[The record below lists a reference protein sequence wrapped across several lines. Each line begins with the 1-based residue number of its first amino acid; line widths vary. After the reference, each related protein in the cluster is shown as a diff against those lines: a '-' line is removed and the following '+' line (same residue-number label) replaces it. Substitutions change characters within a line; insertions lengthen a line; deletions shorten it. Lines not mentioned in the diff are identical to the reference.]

1 MKVVLIALS
10 DAEAMERLTKRGV
23 CSKCGE
29 IVAYLPE
36 TKDLSVCPKCGGEL
50 IVRQD
55 DNVET
60 LTKRLEIQGMA
71 AQQPILDF
79 FRAKGVPVAEVDG
92 GQAIDQVFENIKQV
106 I

>member
-1 MKVVLIALS
+1 MKVVWIALS
-10 DAEAMERLTKRGV
+10 DAEAMERLTKRRV

-60 LTKRLEIQGMA
+60 LTKRLEIQGTV
-71 AQQPILDF
+71 AQQPILEF
-79 FRAKGVPVAEVDG
+79 FRANKVPVVEVDG
-92 GQAIDQVFENIKQV
+92 RPEIDQVFENIKQV